1 MQVYTLRDTMYAE
14 EKQSTNTMQLVQECF
29 SL

>member
-14 EKQSTNTMQLVQECF
+14 EKQNRNTMQLVQECF